1 MSEDI
6 IKRIKISVKGEGK
19 IIVLLKNISKKES
32 LKSIRDKNT
41 KISSE
46 YQFYDGEDLIDFDI
60 EKDYEIGDI
69 IDNEGKIY
77 VKSKNDINTNNNIN
91 VLETNCN
98 SNAQKDSEL
107 EFTSMA
113 IKRQWLF
120 ANVESSK
127 ERFNKSLRNFE
138 ESIDLL
144 EKIKKN
150 KSLIDQ
156 IGFFKTKQ
164 KIKIPKVI
172 TFDNSYQFCDNCKQI
187 CCKYCKWPPNEPY
200 SLCTYFDPKSNRGC
214 PICPG
219 HCNKYAH
226 LKANKL
232 LVYEEKEEEE
242 EVIIDAKKKANEEG
256 LKGLSYSDIILNES
270 IEKMKKEGEQIL
282 KQLGEIKTSLDE
294 LDKIALKT

>member
-6 IKRIKISVKGEGK
+6 IKRIKVSVKGEGK

-77 VKSKNDINTNNNIN
+77 VKSKNNINTNNNIN

-98 SNAQKDSEL
+98 SNAPKDSEL

-113 IKRQWLF
+113 IKRKWLF
-120 ANVESSK
+120 ANVKSSK

-138 ESIDLL
+138 ESKDLL

-150 KSLIDQ
+150 KSLID
-156 IGFFKTKQ
+156 
-164 KIKIPKVI
+164 
-172 TFDNSYQFCDNCKQI
+172 
-187 CCKYCKWPPNEPY
+187 
-200 SLCTYFDPKSNRGC
+200 
-214 PICPG
+214 
-219 HCNKYAH
+219 
-226 LKANKL
+226 
-232 LVYEEKEEEE
+232 
-242 EVIIDAKKKANEEG
+242 
-256 LKGLSYSDIILNES
+256 
-270 IEKMKKEGEQIL
+270 
-282 KQLGEIKTSLDE
+282 
-294 LDKIALKT
+294 

>member
-77 VKSKNDINTNNNIN
+77 VKSKNNINTNNNIN

-98 SNAQKDSEL
+98 SNAPKDSEL
-107 EFTSMA
+107 EFTSRA
-113 IKRQWLF
+113 NKRNWLF
-120 ANVESSK
+120 ANVKSSK
-127 ERFNKSLRNFE
+127 ERFNESLRNFE
-138 ESIDLL
+138 ESKDLL

-150 KSLIDQ
+150 KSLID
-156 IGFFKTKQ
+156 
-164 KIKIPKVI
+164 
-172 TFDNSYQFCDNCKQI
+172 
-187 CCKYCKWPPNEPY
+187 
-200 SLCTYFDPKSNRGC
+200 
-214 PICPG
+214 
-219 HCNKYAH
+219 
-226 LKANKL
+226 
-232 LVYEEKEEEE
+232 
-242 EVIIDAKKKANEEG
+242 
-256 LKGLSYSDIILNES
+256 
-270 IEKMKKEGEQIL
+270 
-282 KQLGEIKTSLDE
+282 
-294 LDKIALKT
+294 

>member
-6 IKRIKISVKGEGK
+6 IKRIKVSVKGEGK

-77 VKSKNDINTNNNIN
+77 VKSKNNINTNNNIN

-98 SNAQKDSEL
+98 SNAPKDSEL
-107 EFTSMA
+107 EFISRA
-113 IKRQWLF
+113 NKRNWLF
-120 ANVESSK
+120 ANVKSSK
-127 ERFNKSLRNFE
+127 ERFNESLRNFE

-164 KIKIPKVI
+164 KIKKV
-172 TFDNSYQFCDNCKQI
+172 
-187 CCKYCKWPPNEPY
+187 CKWPPNEPY
-200 SLCTYFDPKSNRGC
+200 S
-214 PICPG
+214 
-219 HCNKYAH
+219 
-226 LKANKL
+226 
-232 LVYEEKEEEE
+232 VYEEKEEEE
-242 EVIIDAKKKANEEG
+242 EVIIDAKKK
-256 LKGLSYSDIILNES
+256 L
-270 IEKMKKEGEQIL
+270 MKK
-282 KQLGEIKTSLDE
+282 
-294 LDKIALKT
+294 A

>member
-77 VKSKNDINTNNNIN
+77 VKSKNNINTNNNIN

-98 SNAQKDSEL
+98 SNAPKDSEL

-113 IKRQWLF
+113 IKRKWLF
-120 ANVESSK
+120 ANVKSSK

-138 ESIDLL
+138 ESKDLL

-164 KIKIPKVI
+164 KIKKV
-172 TFDNSYQFCDNCKQI
+172 
-187 CCKYCKWPPNEPY
+187 CKWPPNEPY
-200 SLCTYFDPKSNRGC
+200 S
-214 PICPG
+214 
-219 HCNKYAH
+219 
-226 LKANKL
+226 
-232 LVYEEKEEEE
+232 VYEEKEEEE
-242 EVIIDAKKKANEEG
+242 EVIIDAKKK
-256 LKGLSYSDIILNES
+256 L
-270 IEKMKKEGEQIL
+270 MKK
-282 KQLGEIKTSLDE
+282 
-294 LDKIALKT
+294 A